1 MKSMYTSELDAT
13 AFTLYRQAAHLASA
27 AAELRAAAEQLLRA
41 VGDDR
46 LAAAGGGPLEPP
58 RATPAIAAGAQPHE
72 TVATRS
78 DHQPAKTRSASQA
91 GTPGQPAKTR
101 TAQPAKRRDVAAE
114 FNRQMDELRCS
125 RH

>member
-27 AAELRAAAEQLLRA
+27 ALELRAAAEQLLRA

-46 LAAAGGGPLEPP
+46 LADASQAAAAVLGSPP
-58 RATPAIAAGAQPHE
+58 ALPAELQPHE

-78 DHQPAKTRSASQA
+78 DHQPAKTRSAGQV
-91 GTPGQPAKTR
+91 GTTLRPAKTR
-101 TAQPAKRRDVAAE
+101 TAHRQSGQDLAAD
-114 FNRQMDELRCS
+114 FNRQMDELARCRS
-125 RH
+125 